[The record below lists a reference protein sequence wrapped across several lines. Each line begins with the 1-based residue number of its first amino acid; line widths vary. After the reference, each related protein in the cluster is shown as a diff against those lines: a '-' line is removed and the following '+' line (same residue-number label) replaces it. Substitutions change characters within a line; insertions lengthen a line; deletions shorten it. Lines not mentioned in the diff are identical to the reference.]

1 MLEKIKNTIRESSML
16 ENGDKILVALS
27 GGADSICL
35 CMVLK
40 ELGYNIGAAHINHK
54 IRKEADDDMNF
65 AADFCEKNQIAFHI
79 LEKDVKAVA
88 KEEKISEELAGRNVR
103 YGFFNETAEKYGYNK
118 IAVAHNKNDNAETML
133 LNLLRGSGSKG
144 LCAIPKTRGNIIR
157 PLIDV
162 KREEIENYLREKGQE
177 FVTDKTN
184 FDCDYTRNKIRNKVI
199 PVLLE
204 VNNNFIDNAFRTSEI
219 IKEENEFLDECALKL
234 VKFDKETSYISK
246 EDFLNAHKAV
256 KARAIHFA
264 YEYASGTGKDLEKRH
279 IDYIC
284 ENVKKETLG
293 NILELGFNT
302 LCFAEYE
309 RICFAQKK
317 ERECFEY
324 ELKTGESIEI
334 KEVGMRV
341 IAQYVSPE
349 NIAYGENTEYFDLET
364 DKVILRSFKEGD
376 VIIPMGMNSAKKL
389 KEIFINEKIPQKE
402 RCKKIIV
409 DKDGVLCVIGVKRSD
424 CFKINKDTKK
434 VLMIKGEKLC

>member
-1 MLEKIKNTIRESSML
+1 MLEKIKNTIRESNML
-16 ENGDKILVALS
+16 ESGDKILVALS
-27 GGADSICL
+27 GGADSVCL
-35 CMVLK
+35 CLVLK
-40 ELGYNIGAAHINHK
+40 ELGYQIGAAHINHK
-54 IRKEADDDMNF
+54 IRTEADADMNF
-65 AADFCEKNQIAFHI
+65 VSEFCETNKIALHI
-79 LEKDVKAVA
+79 LEKDVKALA
-88 KEEKISEELAGRNVR
+88 KEEKISEELAGRDVR
-103 YGFFNETAEKYGYNK
+103 YAFFNETAEKYGYNK

-133 LNLLRGSGSKG
+133 LNLLRGSGSRG
-144 LCAIPKTRGNIIR
+144 LCAIPKTRGNIVR

-204 VNNNFIDNAFRTSEI
+204 VNNNFVDNAFRTSEI

-234 VKFDKETSYISK
+234 VKFDKETSYINK
-246 EDFLNAHKAV
+246 EEFLNAHKAV

-264 YEYASGTGKDLEKRH
+264 YEYASGTSKDLEKRH
-279 IDYIC
+279 IDYMC

-293 NILELGFNT
+293 NIIELGFNT
-302 LCFAEYE
+302 VCFAEYE

-317 ERECFEY
+317 DAESFEY

-334 KEVGMRV
+334 REAGMR
-341 IAQYVSPE
+341 ITAQYVFPE
-349 NIAYGENTEYFDLET
+349 NIVYGENTEYFDLET
-364 DKVILRSFKEGD
+364 DKLILRSFKDGD
-376 VIIPMGMNSAKKL
+376 VIIPMGMKSAKKL

-409 DKDGVLCVIGVKRSD
+409 EKDGILCVVGVKRAD
-424 CFKINKDTKK
+424 CFKIKEDTKK